1 MKKFI
6 LVLGGARSG
15 KSSYAVRLAKETEK
29 RVVFIATAAPSD
41 HEMKKRIKLHKASR
55 PRNWGLI
62 EETRDIGAVL
72 SRLGGKYEVVL
83 LDCLG
88 LAVSNL
94 MAAGLGD
101 REIDRKIRN
110 FIVAVQKTKCTV
122 ILVSNDV
129 GSGIVPANPAARRF
143 RDLLG
148 LANQL
153 AAKKADE
160 VILMQAGIPIL
171 IKQAR

>member
-15 KSSYAVRLAKETEK
+15 KSAYAVRLAKNLK
-29 RVVFIATAAPSD
+29 KKVVFIATAAPSD
-41 HEMKKRIKLHKASR
+41 SEMQERIKLHKASR
-55 PRNWGLI
+55 PRDWGLI
-62 EETRDIGAVL
+62 EEAKDIETAL
-72 SRLGGKYEVVL
+72 SKLDGKYGVVL
-83 LDCLG
+83 IDCLG

-94 MAAGLGD
+94 MAGD
-101 REIDRKIRN
+101 LKDKEIGKRIGSL
-110 FIVAVQKTKCTV
+110 ISAVRKTKRTV

-129 GSGIVPANPAARRF
+129 GSGIVPANPMARRF

-153 AAKKADE
+153 AAKLADE
-160 VILMQAGIPIL
+160 VILMQAGIPVM
-171 IKQAR
+171 IK